1 MFYDGCLILEIR
13 DYRRKLINKPY
24 ETHYALLQPSMQTLL
39 ADLNSITNS
48 GNYIWTQ
55 EDKYSLES
63 QLLLATMPPL
73 CLNPS
78 PIVSIVKSKLNFHK
92 LKLNEPS
99 LRSNLMKFDW
109 QFNVNRSHCKWK
121 DFVLPYPFRI
131 MKIRKKYSNDYL
143 NFNKSSIKSS
153 NECGSLLHSESTH
166 VSNDETQTKLLLNQS
181 EYKLPIDEM
190 ILVKKFSKPSQSVNY
205 TNEHLLVG
213 YFELNYTEINR

>member
-1 MFYDGCLILEIR
+1 MEIR
-13 DYRRKLINKPY
+13 DHRRKLINKNY
-24 ETHYALLQPSMQTLL
+24 ETHYVLLQPSMQTLL

-48 GNYIWTQ
+48 GNFIWTQ

-78 PIVSIVKSKLNFHK
+78 PIVSIMKNKLNFHK

-99 LRSNLMKFDW
+99 LKRHLTKFDW
-109 QFNVNRSHCKWK
+109 QFNVNRSTCKWK

-143 NFNKSSIKSS
+143 NFNKTSIPPSNDCASFLKFESDLVSSDKSPTR
-153 NECGSLLHSESTH
+153 SLL
-166 VSNDETQTKLLLNQS
+166 NKN

-190 ILVKKFSKPSQSVNY
+190 ILVKKFSKRGQSVNY
-205 TNEHLLVG
+205 SNEYSLV
-213 YFELNYTEINR
+213 